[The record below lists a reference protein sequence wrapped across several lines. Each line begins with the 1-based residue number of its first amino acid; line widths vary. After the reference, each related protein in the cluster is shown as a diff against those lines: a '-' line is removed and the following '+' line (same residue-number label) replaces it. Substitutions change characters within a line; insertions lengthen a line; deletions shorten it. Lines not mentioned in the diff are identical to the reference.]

1 MPDDIYVK
9 HIEQQDPRLGRYV
22 RHDPASRGFPMRLT
36 IDKSTWRDK
45 SIRIYDPTPNPD
57 QCHGECTYCAKCMEF
72 NAVGNR
78 IKGRVLGMD
87 TAHAGYSLATTL
99 DSYAGSWTAPTWED
113 TGSNGLAACKAAQQR
128 REGGEY
134 RWYFGG
140 ADEIVQAIQDG
151 WVVNLGSWWHWDMFR
166 PDADGLIK
174 ATGGY
179 AGGHQY
185 IGKAYWKSRDW
196 VGLRCWWGT
205 YRDVWI
211 PRTGPGSLDTLMH
224 DDGDAHSQQR
234 LLAA

>member
-9 HIEQQDPRLGRYV
+9 RIEQQDPRLGRFV

-45 SIRIYDPTPNPD
+45 SVRIYDPTPNPN
-57 QCHGECTYCAKCMEF
+57 QCHGECTFCAKCMEF

-78 IKGRVLGMD
+78 VKGKVLGMAC
-87 TAHAGYSLATTL
+87 AHEGYSLTTTL
-99 DSYAGSWTAPTWED
+99 DPFQGQWPPDD
-113 TGSNGLAACKAAQQR
+113 TGSNGLAAAKAAQQMGL
-128 REGGEY
+128 GGEY

-151 WVVNLGSWWHWDMFR
+151 WVVDIGSWWHWDMFE
-166 PDADGLIK
+166 PDEDGYIR

-185 IGKAYWKSRDW
+185 VARAYWKSRDW
-196 VGLRCWWGT
+196 VGLRCWWGS

-211 PRTGPGSLDTLMH
+211 ARADLDSLMH